1 MEGSPAPPD
10 LLARAR
16 EQKPDYADGQKLLVK
31 EGRLT
36 PIHLVECGIQNLNWA
51 CLVHSGSQENKKNQ
65 SYYKSHCHLTSGVD
79 FGCSLCIVYLIF
91 LICLTFRTQD
101 HPFWKCPFTGD
112 FWNHWG
118 ESWWPMLLNLD
129 SWESS
134 SLTNT
139 PSWLPNR
146 AEGSYPRLR
155 MEQLNVGFK
164 YSIGKEKKWIL

>member
-1 MEGSPAPPD
+1 MEGSPAPSD

-36 PIHLVECGIQNLNWA
+36 PIHLVERGIQNLNWA

-101 HPFWKCPFTGD
+101 LPFWKCPFTGD
-112 FWNHWG
+112 FWSRWG
-118 ESWWPMLLNLD
+118 ESWWPMLLSLD

-134 SLTNT
+134 SLTNKYT
-139 PSWLPNR
+139 IMASKPGWRLLPLITD
-146 AEGSYPRLR
+146 GTVKCWS
-155 MEQLNVGFK
+155 
-164 YSIGKEKKWIL
+164 